1 MKLVVAVV
9 HADDAGPCSTA
20 LTEAGFDC
28 TRLAT
33 SGGFLRKG
41 NTTLLVGVDDTQV
54 DTVIEVLRQS
64 ARSRNEY
71 LNPVPPMTEPA
82 ELFVPFP
89 VEVQIGGATVFVI
102 DVARFEKL

>member
-1 MKLVVAVV
+1 VKLVVAIV
-9 HADDAGPCSTA
+9 HADDAGPCSIA
-20 LTEAGFDC
+20 LTDAGYEV

-33 SGGFLRKG
+33 SGAFLQKG
-41 NTTLLVGVDDTQV
+41 NSTLLVGVDDTQV
-54 DTVIEVLRQS
+54 DNVIDILRTS

-89 VEVQIGGATVFVI
+89 VEVQIGGATVFVL

>member
-9 HADDAGPCSTA
+9 HADDAGPCSTS

-33 SGGFLRKG
+33 SGGFLQKG
-41 NTTLLVGVDDTQV
+41 NATLLVGVDDTQV
-54 DTVIEVLRQS
+54 DTVIEVLRHS

-89 VEVQIGGATVFVI
+89 VEVQIGGATVFVL
-102 DVARFEKL
+102 DVARFEKI

>member
-9 HADDAGPCSTA
+9 HADDAGPCTNA
-20 LTEAGFDC
+20 LTDAGFDC

-33 SGGFLRKG
+33 SGGFLQKG
-41 NTTLLVGVDDTQV
+41 NATLLVGVDDTQV
-54 DTVIEVLRQS
+54 ETVIDVLRHA

-89 VEVQIGGATVFVI
+89 VEVQIGGATVFVL